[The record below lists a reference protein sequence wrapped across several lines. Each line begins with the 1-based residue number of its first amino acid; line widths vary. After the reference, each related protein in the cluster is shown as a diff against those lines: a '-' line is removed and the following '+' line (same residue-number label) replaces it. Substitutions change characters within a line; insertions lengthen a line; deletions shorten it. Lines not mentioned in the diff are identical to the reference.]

1 MQINSEKNGRLKQRM
16 FMRGKLVFLLTMF
29 FLLALGY
36 ASAQSS
42 SRKDRQQEPQP
53 RQAQRQPQQRQQ
65 VQMTVEEQSA
75 KLEKL
80 LDADMNLLIE
90 WVTEQRKTK
99 GKDWTASLADVERLF
114 RTKEVTGKDAF
125 TFLQTAELAKPFWFK
140 IRALYKGYDKE
151 EKDMYM
157 EDLPENNRATTLEAT
172 LTNIFGINTYTFTIY
187 NSDEPQRYKEP
198 NTIVTFIVYGYR
210 LSVEGQDVSL
220 LSAFSA
226 DDIVALFDSSKFVLA
241 NNLKYISA
249 SIETKSNAEDA
260 RNIMRSMVLTGTVP
274 SAFYNKVQGNQSPN
288 STPENVFDPV
298 RYQKGE
304 LLDARSAMNKKNIR
318 DENTLP
324 GVRIKFVSEVIFKGQ
339 SNTTVTVS
347 TSDNAFT
354 QQMEFLGRS
363 SNTKAGDKIR
373 IYYTIAKDPLEK
385 WEVHALERL

>member
-1 MQINSEKNGRLKQRM
+1 MQIINQRM
-16 FMRGKLVFLLTMF
+16 FIRGKLVFLLTMF

-36 ASAQSS
+36 ANAQSS

-65 VQMTVEEQSA
+65 VQMTVEEQNA
-75 KLEKL
+75 KFEKL
-80 LDADMNLLIE
+80 FDADLNSIME
-90 WVTEQRKTK
+90 WATEQQKIK
-99 GKDWTASLADVERLF
+99 GKDWRASVADVGRF
-114 RTKEVTGKDAF
+114 FQAKEVTGKDAF

-151 EKDMYM
+151 EKDIYM
-157 EDLPENNRATTLEAT
+157 EDLPENNRTTTLEAT
-172 LTNIFGINTYTFTIY
+172 LTNIFGINTYTFTVY
-187 NSDEPQRYKEP
+187 NPDEPQRLKEP

-220 LSAFSA
+220 LAAFSA

-249 SIETKSNAEDA
+249 SIETKSNVESDL
-260 RNIMRSMVLTGTVP
+260 NIMKSMALTGTVP
-274 SAFYNKVQGNQSPN
+274 SAFYNRVQGNQSPN

-318 DENTLP
+318 DENTLL

-347 TSDNAFT
+347 TFDNAFT
-354 QQMEFLGRS
+354 EQMEFLGRS
-363 SNTKAGDKIR
+363 STIKTGDKIR